1 MVRKKIDDHTLNVLE
16 FGQVLETLAS
26 FASSSLGKDASAA
39 IYPSVDT
46 VWITNRIAETSE
58 LKTLL
63 EKGIRVPLA
72 GLRDIRP
79 LLEQFGKKQTV
90 FEPGELL
97 EISDTLGSS
106 GRCKRFFNEL
116 DPTDYAHLRTMGEKL
131 DDFDVIVEE
140 ITRCIDAD
148 KTVRDNASEKLKQI
162 RRQIGQL
169 SNEIKR
175 KFAAIVSAPQ
185 MRKALESDKFLMR
198 HGRPVVA
205 IKTDYRHYLHG
216 TVLDRSNTGA
226 TLYVEPDAL
235 VEISNNLED
244 ALFEEKKEVGR
255 ILWELTKVIL
265 DKQKDILTSLKALA
279 LIDLTYAKAR
289 FSIAYNM
296 SPPEIVPDSFL
307 KLRQARHPL
316 LLRWVSQQK
325 NIQPNQVLN
334 EVVPI
339 DIRLGED
346 FDLLLV
352 TGPNAGGKTVM
363 LKTTGLLILMT
374 QSGMHI
380 PAAPDSR
387 VPIYKQVYADIGD
400 EQSIQQN
407 LSTFSAHMSRI
418 VRILEGTNRRTLA
431 LLDELGAGT
440 DPTEGAALAVAILD
454 RLLVQ
459 KGHIIATTHLGQL
472 KTYAYTTLRA
482 QNASVQF
489 DTETLKPT
497 FQLLIGTP
505 GSSNALSIA
514 GRVGV
519 PKPVIDRAQSMLTK
533 ETIDTTDLIKQV
545 HVARQAA
552 EQNRLETQATL
563 DQIKRT
569 QMLAAEQL
577 AQAQQQAETLK
588 RLADEEIDNSMRQV
602 RQVAEDFAAQMQNAP
617 KPWSQKANELLDKVS
632 ALADGTPLATRHAKF
647 IETLRTGDT
656 VYIIPFRRQA
666 IVHRIHRKRRTIVL
680 FIENKQVEVPFD
692 DVAKPPRAGCE

>member
-1 MVRKKIDDHTLNVLE
+1 
-16 FGQVLETLAS
+16 
-26 FASSSLGKDASAA
+26 
-39 IYPSVDT
+39 
-46 VWITNRIAETSE
+46 
-58 LKTLL
+58 
-63 EKGIRVPLA
+63 
-72 GLRDIRP
+72 
-79 LLEQFGKKQTV
+79 
-90 FEPGELL
+90 
-97 EISDTLGSS
+97 
-106 GRCKRFFNEL
+106 
-116 DPTDYAHLRTMGEKL
+116 
-131 DDFDVIVEE
+131 
-140 ITRCIDAD
+140 
-148 KTVRDNASEKLKQI
+148 
-162 RRQIGQL
+162 
-169 SNEIKR
+169 
-175 KFAAIVSAPQ
+175 
-185 MRKALESDKFLMR
+185 
-198 HGRPVVA
+198 
-205 IKTDYRHYLHG
+205 
-216 TVLDRSNTGA
+216 
-226 TLYVEPDAL
+226 
-235 VEISNNLED
+235 
-244 ALFEEKKEVGR
+244 
-255 ILWELTKVIL
+255 
-265 DKQKDILTSLKALA
+265 
-279 LIDLTYAKAR
+279 
-289 FSIAYNM
+289 
-296 SPPEIVPDSFL
+296 
-307 KLRQARHPL
+307 
-316 LLRWVSQQK
+316 
-325 NIQPNQVLN
+325 
-334 EVVPI
+334 VPI

-454 RLLVQ
+454 RLLAQ

-545 HVARQAA
+545 HLARQAA
-552 EQNRLETQATL
+552 EQNRSETQATL

-577 AQAQQQAETLK
+577 AQAQLQAETLK

-632 ALADGTPLATRHAKF
+632 ALAAVTPLAARHAKF